1 MKEGRAKERKERKGD
16 KERKRKKKEK
26 KRKGKKVTSK
36 EYCGNHKTFLS
47 ITSGFSQPC
56 NV

>member
-1 MKEGRAKERKERKGD
+1 MKEGRAKERKGD